1 MEPTDPLAIIL
12 ARVEVKLDQLLT
24 DSGDHEQRI
33 RKLEERRWPLP
44 VLSAVVSVAAL
55 IVAGAGVV
63 H

>member
-1 MEPTDPLAIIL
+1 MDQTDPLAIIL
-12 ARVEVKLDQLLT
+12 ARVEVKLDQLLQ

-44 VLSAVVSVAAL
+44 IVSAIVSVAAL
-55 IVAGAGVV
+55 AIAGIGVV